1 MDLLIQL
8 EKTFRANVDPRRQQE
23 KADSRMIRED
33 HKAMANLSETPV
45 YHEFDPWRDVER
57 LKSY

>member
-1 MDLLIQL
+1 MDFLLEI

-23 KADSRMIRED
+23 RKDARMVNED
-33 HKAMANLSETPV
+33 HTAMANLSNMPV
-45 YHEFDPWRDVER
+45 YHEFDAWKDVER